1 MTFLTFLVLFSSL
14 SFLFFGISCLLT
26 EQMRNEFIRYGLSKH
41 LKVIGTL
48 QIIGA
53 LGLGLGYLYLPYL
66 SVVAAVGLS
75 ILMLFGFGV
84 RLKIKDSFVQ
94 SAPSILYA
102 IINGY
107 IAIALLLRF

>member
-14 SFLFFGISCLLT
+14 SFLFFGISCLFT

-41 LKVIGTL
+41 LKLVGIL
-48 QIIGA
+48 QILGA
-53 LGLGLGYLYLPYL
+53 LGLGLGYLFLPYL

-84 RLKIKDSFVQ
+84 RLKIKDSVIQ
-94 SAPSILYA
+94 SSPSIIYA
-102 IINGY
+102 IINAY
-107 IAIALLLRF
+107 IAIALILSF